1 MICSDKT
8 TSICFTAETTE
19 LDTPQLPFGKYWHFS
34 CFAQLTRC
42 AHVYNKL
49 KKSRSRDHFLTSS
62 NFTSPLHWEFCTVI
76 QRVVATAKSLSLSFF
91 FLCFKSDTLEP
102 GQENSPGTQPAPVRF
117 SASVSSFP
125 VSPVERAV
133 VKVKSFHDVGH
144 IHGKFCWIL
153 FHGDERSPEQHTN
166 SSSSTCSCE
175 KKKIS
180 PRNYLAAFIGFYGC
194 VER

>member
-91 FLCFKSDTLEP
+91 FSALRATL
-102 GQENSPGTQPAPVRF
+102 GRVKRIVQEHSQRQWGSVPVYHPSLSRLWKEQWWRWRASMMWVIYMESSAESFSMGMKGHRNNTQTAPAQRVAAR
-117 SASVSSFP
+117 
-125 VSPVERAV
+125 
-133 VKVKSFHDVGH
+133 
-144 IHGKFCWIL
+144 
-153 FHGDERSPEQHTN
+153 
-166 SSSSTCSCE
+166 
-175 KKKIS
+175 KKKKGPPKLS
-180 PRNYLAAFIGFYGC
+180 HCF
-194 VER
+194 